1 MASTIT
7 FGQDGRR
14 VLMMAAESVVV
25 LNHPD
30 GETIRIPAHAP
41 RGIAGFTDQ
50 IWIVDG
56 EVPSLRRVDD
66 CGRSIAAPY
75 PLEADPHA
83 VLSTIGIGPPAVTWG
98 RRAIYDDLGTLREH
112 PAPHADHAFPLTA
125 RRWLTVKGGR
135 VDLGNGIV
143 ITSPVRRLVH
153 AEVVA
158 DGSAVVLVGEAARY
172 VELVMVVRASGAI
185 QSSLRLPLVTSGAVR
200 FAARRAIAA
209 VCTEP
214 RRVEIVD
221 LRSGRRL
228 GTIET
233 DGDVHELALDGD
245 ARSIA
250 LRYGEALVEVLGVEA
265 AIRRTPVVD
274 VPVTVEKDPMVRA
287 VIVAPSTTAS
297 TLPVPAPLLRPF
309 VLHALHPRV
318 VAQVD
323 PAGARAALAR
333 ELRLVELRTLL
344 AICEA
349 WDTRRIG
356 YADESAHPFEHEVAA
371 LVGMNRGFAAAHVAS
386 ATAQLATYEREL
398 LVDPHHRSRSSA
410 IGALQHELGLSA
422 VAVDLL
428 LAVAAPALRGETA
441 RLYGILA
448 NDPHRPLVDEQLLVT
463 LFGAAIDRHALQREL
478 DIGAPLARTGALRCG
493 DRPRPFAPLSVDPV
507 ILARLAGALP
517 DMPERIAMRAT
528 APALEDLELPGAGIA
543 HAIAQLGRPTAAPA
557 RLVIRGRHGAGLRTL
572 AASLAREVHR
582 PLAVIDAARLA
593 SEPDQFRTALA
604 TTLRQAHLA
613 GGLPCVIHLERVP
626 CEDRRNRD
634 AIGEVLGAHV
644 GPVVVC
650 LPPDTQVPFSPG
662 HVVLAVPAPTEAE
675 RAAAWT
681 TALAGTLSVH
691 DVAGLAARYRIGV
704 AAIRRAVA
712 GVVAAHPTGLP
723 EDATEVLEAFLRQ
736 DRELRIGEY
745 ARRVGRLAT
754 WSSLVLPSDVLDSL
768 RELIGRVRHRRQV
781 FETWGMGRTLST
793 SRGLTAMFS
802 GQPGTG
808 KTMVAGVIARELGLD
823 LYQVDLSKVVSR
835 WIGETERN
843 LGAIFDAAE
852 EGQCVLLFDEADSLF
867 AKRTEVKSSNDR
879 YANLEVN
886 YLLQRLDAFEG
897 IAILTT
903 NFSGSI
909 DPAFK
914 RRISFKLSFPFPDE
928 ETREQLWRVHL
939 PPELPVA
946 GELDLAALSR
956 KYQLAGGYIRNACLR
971 AAFLAAQAEDVITQ
985 AFLERAVTLEFA
997 ELGKLSSTG
1006 ALD

>member
-1 MASTIT
+1 MVATIT

-14 VLMMAAESVVV
+14 VFMTTAESVVV
-25 LNHPD
+25 LAHPN
-30 GETIRIPAHAP
+30 GETVRIPAHLP
-41 RGIAGFTDQ
+41 RGVAGFTDQ

-56 EVPSLRRVDD
+56 ETPALRRVDGN
-66 CGRSIAAPY
+66 GRAIGAPY
-75 PLEADPHA
+75 PLPAERSA
-83 VLSTIGIGPPAVTWG
+83 VLATIGVGPPAVTWG
-98 RRAIYDDLGTLREH
+98 GRAIYDDLGTLREH
-112 PAPHADHAFPLTA
+112 PAPVADLAFPLTA
-125 RRWLTVKGGR
+125 RRWLTVRNGR
-135 VDLGNGIV
+135 IDLGNGVV
-143 ITSPVRRLVH
+143 IASPVHRLVH
-153 AEVVA
+153 AEVVG
-158 DGSAVVLVGEAARY
+158 DGSAAVLVGEAARH
-172 VELVMVVRASGAI
+172 VELVMVVRASGAV
-185 QSSLRLPLVTSGAVR
+185 QSRLRLPLAPRGALQ

-209 VCTEP
+209 VGTEP

-221 LRSGRRL
+221 LRSGRCL
-228 GTIET
+228 GTIATEC
-233 DGDVHELALDGD
+233 DVHELALDGD
-245 ARSIA
+245 ARMIA
-250 LRYGEALVEVLGVEA
+250 LRYGEALVEILGVEA
-265 AIRRTPVVD
+265 AIRRAPASE
-274 VPVTVEKDPMVRA
+274 VPRIIEAEPAIVSPPPTAAP
-287 VIVAPSTTAS
+287 VAPTH
-297 TLPVPAPLLRPF
+297 VPLARPF
-309 VLHALHPRV
+309 VLHALGPRQ

-323 PAGARAALAR
+323 AVGARAALAR

-344 AICEA
+344 AICHA

-371 LVGMNRGFAAAHVAS
+371 LVGMNRGFATAYVTS
-386 ATAQLATYEREL
+386 ATAQLAIYEREL
-398 LVDPHHRSRSSA
+398 LIDPHHRSATSA
-410 IGALQHELGLSA
+410 IGALQGELALSA

-441 RLYGILA
+441 RLYGILS
-448 NDPHRPLVDEQLLVT
+448 NDPHRPLVDEQLLLT
-463 LFGAAIDRHALQREL
+463 LFGIERHVVQREL
-478 DIGAPLARTGALRCG
+478 DADAPLVRTGAIRCGG
-493 DRPRPFAPLSVDPV
+493 DRPRPFTPLSVDPV
-507 ILARLAGALP
+507 ILARLAGAVP
-517 DMPERIAMRAT
+517 AIEMRTT
-528 APALEDLELPGAGIA
+528 APSLEALELPGAGLA
-543 HAIAQLGRPTAAPA
+543 AAIAQLGQPATTPA

-572 AASLAREVHR
+572 AAALAREVHR
-582 PLAVIDAARLA
+582 PLVVIDAGRLGT
-593 SEPDQFRTALA
+593 ELDQLRGALA
-604 TTLRQAHLA
+604 TALRQAHLA
-613 GGLPCVIHLERVP
+613 GGLPCVIHLDRVP
-626 CEDRRNRD
+626 CEDRRSRE
-634 AIGEVLGAHV
+634 AIGEVLGMHA
-644 GPVVVC
+644 GPMIAC
-650 LPPDTQVPFSPG
+650 LPPDVQVPFTPG
-662 HVVLAVPAPTEAE
+662 YVVIEVPAPTESE
-675 RAAAWT
+675 RTAAWT
-681 TALAGTLSVH
+681 AALAGALAVH

-712 GVVAAHPTGLP
+712 GVIAARAAAAITDD
-723 EDATEVLEAFLRQ
+723 DATEALEAYLRQ

-745 ARRVGRLAT
+745 ARRVDRLAT
-754 WSSLVLPSDVLDSL
+754 WSSLVLPPDVLDSL

-781 FETWGMGRTLST
+781 FEIWGMGRTLST
-793 SRGLTAMFS
+793 SRGLTALFS

-971 AAFLAAQAEDVITQ
+971 AAFLAAQAEAVITQ